1 LCELQR
7 SRYLS
12 FLTDAGKIE
21 EWLLECFAELE
32 GRKGGRKERGKEGRE
47 EGGRE
52 GRKERSQQSGYYL
65 AELFTFKVD

>member
-32 GRKGGRKERGKEGRE
+32 GRKGGRKKRGREGKKERGKEGRKE
-47 EGGRE
+47 RRKEGSKEARKE
-52 GRKERSQQSGYYL
+52 GRKE
-65 AELFTFKVD
+65 